1 MAVKHKESLRKT
13 VENEMKDFRV
23 EDRREKRM
31 LTHHECGL
39 RWFTKEGMKGRMC
52 LTVKKKKCPRKI
64 QDMGRGFRYLDN
76 TYIKWKQTRKSK
88 KEKELRNVVKFR

>member
-52 LTVKKKKCPRKI
+52 LTVKKK
-64 QDMGRGFRYLDN
+64 
-76 TYIKWKQTRKSK
+76 
-88 KEKELRNVVKFR
+88 NVLGKFRIWEEASDI